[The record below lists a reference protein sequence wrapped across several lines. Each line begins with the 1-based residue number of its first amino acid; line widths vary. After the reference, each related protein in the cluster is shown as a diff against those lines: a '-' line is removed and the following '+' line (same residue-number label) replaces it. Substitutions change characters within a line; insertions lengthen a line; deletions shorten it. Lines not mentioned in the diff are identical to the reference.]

1 MTGFYSK
8 DFILE
13 SAYGQYYLSSNVVYF
28 IAVIGA
34 MFTLLYS
41 VKVIYLTFIA
51 NPNGPLVNYKHAHEG
66 TIFMSLPLVILAIFS
81 IYFGYLTK
89 DIYIGLGT
97 SFFIDNSIFIH
108 PNHEI
113 AIDTEFSVSSLLKM
127 MPVVNTVILTIISLI
142 IQEYYLN
149 NLMKFKY
156 SKLGYNIFSFF
167 NLKYLIELLYNKY
180 IVENILK
187 LGGQT
192 VRYLDKGSVELIG
205 PWGIEQGL
213 LKLSKNLSRLDTG
226 VVTSYALYLLIG
238 LTLFMTSSLYLEIT
252 DSFIIILMMFI
263 APLLF
268 KGNSSEN
275 KNNKLDYSNSLSLKS
290 NKVPKQ

>member
-1 MTGFYSK
+1 MFRKYGGLREYLPLTYSVIFIASLSLVAFPFMTGFYSK

-13 SAYGQYYLSSNVVYF
+13 SAYGQYYLSSNIVYF

-51 NPNGPLVNYKHAHEG
+51 NPNGPIINYKHAHEG
-66 TIFMSLPLVILAIFS
+66 TMFMSIPLIILAVFS

-113 AIDTEFSVSSLLKM
+113 MIDTEFSLSSLIKFL
-127 MPVVNTVILTIISLI
+127 PLISTISLTIISLI
-142 IQEYYLN
+142 VQEYYLN
-149 NLMKFKY
+149 NLIKFKY
-156 SKLGYNIFSFF
+156 SKIGYNIFSFF
-167 NLKYLIELLYNKY
+167 NLKYLIELLYNRY
-180 IVENILK
+180 IVEMIFK
-187 LGGQT
+187 FGGQT

-205 PWGIEQGL
+205 PWGLEQGL
-213 LKLSKNLSRLDTG
+213 LKLSKKLSELDTG
-226 VVTSYALYLLIG
+226 VVTTYALYLLLG
-238 LTLFMTSSLYLEIT
+238 LTLYLINYT
-252 DSFIIILMMFI
+252 L
-263 APLLF
+263 
-268 KGNSSEN
+268 
-275 KNNKLDYSNSLSLKS
+275 
-290 NKVPKQ
+290 

>member
-1 MTGFYSK
+1 M
-8 DFILE
+8 
-13 SAYGQYYLSSNVVYF
+13 
-28 IAVIGA
+28 
-34 MFTLLYS
+34 
-41 VKVIYLTFIA
+41 
-51 NPNGPLVNYKHAHEG
+51 
-66 TIFMSLPLVILAIFS
+66 
-81 IYFGYLTK
+81 
-89 DIYIGLGT
+89 
-97 SFFIDNSIFIH
+97 
-108 PNHEI
+108 
-113 AIDTEFSVSSLLKM
+113 IDTEFSLSSLINFL
-127 MPVVNTVILTIISLI
+127 PLISTISLTIISLI
-142 IQEYYLN
+142 VQEYYLN
-149 NLMKFKY
+149 NLIKFKY
-156 SKLGYNIFSFF
+156 SKIGYNIFSFF